1 MSTYVI
7 TGAGSGIGAEIARRL
22 REDGHDLVAIVRSQA
37 RAAEV
42 AGPGVRTVVADL
54 ERPETIA
61 DALAPIAEETFAGLV
76 HSAGVADL
84 GTVAETASAVWSRTL
99 TVNVVAVAEV
109 TRVLLPALR
118 RGHGDV
124 VLLNSGAGLRTNPGW
139 AAYAASKHALKALAD
154 GLREEEPMLR
164 VTSVYP
170 GRTATPMQRG
180 VREQEGGAFES
191 ERYSD
196 PGTVAGVVVSALLLP
211 QDSRINDVTVRS
223 RG

>member
-22 REDGHDLVAIVRSQA
+22 RESGHDLVAIVRSER
-37 RAAEV
+37 RAAELT
-42 AGPGVRTVVADL
+42 GPGVRTVVADL

-61 DALAPIAEETFAGLV
+61 DALAPLAKETFAGLV
-76 HSAGVADL
+76 HSAGIAEL
-84 GTVAETASAVWSRTL
+84 GTVAETAEVVWSRTL

-118 RGHGDV
+118 RGRADV

-154 GLREEEPMLR
+154 GLREEEPALR

-170 GRTATPMQRG
+170 GRTATAMQRG
-180 VREQEGGAFES
+180 VREQEGGEFEP

-196 PGTVAGVVVSALLLP
+196 PATVAGVVVSTLTLP
-211 QDSRINDVTVRS
+211 GDSRIDDVTVRS

>member
-7 TGAGSGIGAEIARRL
+7 TGAGSGIGAEIARLL
-22 REDGHDLVAIVRSQA
+22 REGGHDLVAIVRSQR
-37 RAAEV
+37 RAAEL

-61 DALAPIAEETFAGLV
+61 DALAPLAEETFAGLV
-76 HSAGVADL
+76 HSAGIAEL
-84 GTVAETASAVWSRTL
+84 GTVAETAADVWSRTL

-118 RGHGDV
+118 RGRAGV
-124 VLLNSGAGLRTNPGW
+124 VLLNSGAGLRTNAGW
-139 AAYAASKHALKALAD
+139 AAYSASKHALKALAD
-154 GLREEEPMLR
+154 GLREEEPALR

-170 GRTATPMQRG
+170 GRTATAMQRA
-180 VREQEGGAFES
+180 VREQEGAVFER

-196 PGTVAGVVVSALLLP
+196 PVTVAGVVLSTLMLP
-211 QDSRINDVTVRS
+211 VDSRVDDVTVRS

>member
-7 TGAGSGIGAEIARRL
+7 TGAGSGIGAEIARLL
-22 REDGHDLVAIVRSQA
+22 REGGHDLVAIVRSQR
-37 RAAEV
+37 RAAEL

-61 DALAPIAEETFAGLV
+61 DALAPLAEETFAGLV
-76 HSAGVADL
+76 HSAGIAEL
-84 GTVAETASAVWSRTL
+84 GTVAETAADVWSRTL

-118 RGHGDV
+118 RGRAGV
-124 VLLNSGAGLRTNPGW
+124 VLLNSGAGLRTNAGW
-139 AAYAASKHALKALAD
+139 AAYSASKHALKALAD
-154 GLREEEPMLR
+154 GLREEEPALR

-170 GRTATPMQRG
+170 GRTATAMQRA
-180 VREQEGGAFES
+180 VREQEGGVFER

-196 PGTVAGVVVSALLLP
+196 PVTVAGVVLSTLMLP
-211 QDSRINDVTVRS
+211 VDSRVDDVTVRS

>member
-22 REDGHDLVAIVRSQA
+22 RESDHDLVAIVRSER
-37 RAAEV
+37 RAAEL

-61 DALAPIAEETFAGLV
+61 DALAPLAEETFAGLV
-76 HSAGVADL
+76 HSAGIAEL
-84 GTVAETASAVWSRTL
+84 GTVAETAADVWSRTL
-99 TVNVVAVAEV
+99 TVNVLAVAEV

-118 RGHGDV
+118 RGRADV
-124 VLLNSGAGLRTNPGW
+124 VLLNSGAGLRTNAGW
-139 AAYAASKHALKALAD
+139 TAYAASKHALKALAD
-154 GLREEEPMLR
+154 GLREEEPALR

-170 GRTATPMQRG
+170 GRTATAMQRG
-180 VREQEGGAFES
+180 VREQEGGVFER

-196 PGTVAGVVVSALLLP
+196 PGTVAGVVVSTLTLP
-211 QDSRINDVTVRS
+211 VDSRIDDVTVRS

>member
-1 MSTYVI
+1 MTTYVI

-22 REDGHDLVAIVRSQA
+22 RESGHDLVAIVRSER
-37 RAAEV
+37 RAAEL

-61 DALAPIAEETFAGLV
+61 DALAPLAEETFAGLV
-76 HSAGVADL
+76 HSAGIAEL
-84 GTVAETASAVWSRTL
+84 GTVAETAADVWSRTL

-118 RGHGDV
+118 RGRADV
-124 VLLNSGAGLRTNPGW
+124 VLLNSGAGLRTNAGW
-139 AAYAASKHALKALAD
+139 TAYAASKHALKALAD
-154 GLREEEPMLR
+154 GLREEEPALR

-170 GRTATPMQRG
+170 GRTATAMQRG
-180 VREQEGGAFES
+180 VREQEGGVFER

-196 PGTVAGVVVSALLLP
+196 PATVAGVVVSTLTLP
-211 QDSRINDVTVRS
+211 VDSRIDDVTVRS